1 MKKLTLLFFAF
12 ALVFSIV
19 NPAFAFEDKD
29 CSDFSTWEEAQRF
42 FEENGGPAKDPHRLD
57 RDGDGLVCETL
68 PGFNPDHKP
77 GSFVG
82 GGGDKEDPKPQPS
95 KLTGTVISVTD
106 GDTFKVRLDNGKTET
121 VRLILVDTPETK
133 HPSKPV
139 QPCGPEAYEFTK
151 RMVSGKKVTLELDVQ
166 ERDKYGRL
174 LAYVYVGGKSVQEA
188 LLAEGLAKVSVYPPN
203 VKYVDKY
210 RAIEKKAKEAKK
222 GIWSDK
228 PCAEDGG
235 KGNDDKGKGD
245 GGKGD
250 DKGGAT
256 PPKGGDGKINN
267 PGSGGKQPAGGELPK
282 TATNLPMNV
291 LLGGLMVLA
300 GVATLVARRLTT

>member
-1 MKKLTLLFFAF
+1 MRKFLAFLFAF
-12 ALVFSIV
+12 VLAFSLINPVF
-19 NPAFAFEDKD
+19 ATEDKD
-29 CSDFSTWEEAQRF
+29 CDDFKTWEEAQRF
-42 FEENGGPAKDPHRLD
+42 FEENGGPAKDPHGLD
-57 RDGDGLVCETL
+57 RDGDGLACETL
-68 PGFNPDHKP
+68 PGFNPNHKP

-82 GGGDKEDPKPQPS
+82 GGDNEEEPS

-166 ERDKYGRL
+166 KRDKYGRL

-210 RAIEKKAKEAKK
+210 RAIEKKAKEVKK

-228 PCAEDGG
+228 PCAED
-235 KGNDDKGKGD
+235 
-245 GGKGD
+245 
-250 DKGGAT
+250 
-256 PPKGGDGKINN
+256 
-267 PGSGGKQPAGGELPK
+267 
-282 TATNLPMNV
+282 
-291 LLGGLMVLA
+291 
-300 GVATLVARRLTT
+300 

>member
-1 MKKLTLLFFAF
+1 MRKFLAFLFAF
-12 ALVFSIV
+12 VLAFSLINPVF
-19 NPAFAFEDKD
+19 ATEDKD
-29 CSDFSTWEEAQRF
+29 CDDFKTWEEAQRF
-42 FEENGGPAKDPHRLD
+42 FEENGGPAKDPHGLD
-57 RDGDGLVCETL
+57 RDGDGLACETL
-68 PGFNPDHKP
+68 PGFNPNHKP

-82 GGGDKEDPKPQPS
+82 DGGDNGDKKDPKPT
-95 KLTGTVISVTD
+95 KKTATVVDVVD
-106 GDTFKVRLDNGKTET
+106 GDTIKVKLDGKVET
-121 VRLILVDTPETK
+121 IRFILVDTPETK
-133 HPSKPV
+133 HPNKPV
-139 QPCGPEAYEFTK
+139 QPCGPEASAFTK
-151 RMVSGKKVTLELDVQ
+151 RLVSGKKVELEFDVQ

-174 LAYVYVGGKSVQEA
+174 LAYVYVGGKSVQEV

-228 PCAEDGG
+228 PCAEDDG

-282 TATNLPMNV
+282 TATSFPLNT
-291 LLGGLMVLA
+291 LLGALIALA
-300 GVATLVARRLTT
+300 GGALLVARRLA

>member
-1 MKKLTLLFFAF
+1 
-12 ALVFSIV
+12 
-19 NPAFAFEDKD
+19 
-29 CSDFSTWEEAQRF
+29 
-42 FEENGGPAKDPHRLD
+42 
-57 RDGDGLVCETL
+57 
-68 PGFNPDHKP
+68 
-77 GSFVG
+77 
-82 GGGDKEDPKPQPS
+82 
-95 KLTGTVISVTD
+95 
-106 GDTFKVRLDNGKTET
+106 VRLDNGKTET

-139 QPCGPEAYEFTK
+139 QPCGPQAYEFTK
-151 RMVSGKKVTLELDVQ
+151 RMVSGKKVELELDVQ

-228 PCAEDGG
+228 PCAEDDG
-235 KGNDDKGKGD
+235 KGNDDKGEGD

-282 TATNLPMNV
+282 TATSFPLNT
-291 LLGGLMVLA
+291 LLGALIALA
-300 GVATLVARRLTT
+300 GGALLVARRLA

>member
-1 MKKLTLLFFAF
+1 MRKFLVFLFAF
-12 ALVFSIV
+12 SLINPVF
-19 NPAFAFEDKD
+19 ATEDKD
-29 CSDFSTWEEAQRF
+29 CGDFKTWEEAQRF
-42 FEENGGPAKDPHRLD
+42 FEENGGPTKDPHGLD
-57 RDGDGLVCETL
+57 RDGDGLACETL
-68 PGFNPDHKP
+68 PGFNPNHKP

-82 GGGDKEDPKPQPS
+82 DGDTEEEPS
-95 KLTGTVISVTD
+95 KLTGTVVSVTD
-106 GDTFKVRLDNGKTET
+106 GDTIKVKLSNGKTET

-174 LAYVYVGGKSVQEA
+174 LAYVYVGGKSVQES
-188 LLAEGLAKVSVYPPN
+188 LLAEGLAKVAVYPPN

-210 RAIEKKAKEAKK
+210 RAIEQKAKAAKK
-222 GIWSDK
+222 GIWADK
-228 PCAEDGG
+228 PCAEDDG
-235 KGNDDKGKGD
+235 KDDADKGKGD

-250 DKGGAT
+250 DKGSTT
-256 PPKGGDGKINN
+256 PPKGGKINN

-282 TATNLPMNV
+282 TATSFPLNAM
-291 LLGGLMVLA
+291 LGGLLTLA
-300 GVATLVARRLTT
+300 GAGILFARKLVA